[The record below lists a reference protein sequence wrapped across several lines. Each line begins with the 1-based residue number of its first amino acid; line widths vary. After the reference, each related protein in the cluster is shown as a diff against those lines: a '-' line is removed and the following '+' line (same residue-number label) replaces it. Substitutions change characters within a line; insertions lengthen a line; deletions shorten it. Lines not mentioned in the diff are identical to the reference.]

1 MQISKETV
9 FHTGLLA
16 RLNLNDSELKLYS
29 AQLEKILEY
38 IEELKELNV
47 KDVLPT
53 FHALN
58 IKNVLRE
65 DEVKPS
71 LTVEEALNN
80 APDKKDNFFVVP
92 KVY

>member
-9 FHTGLLA
+9 FHTGILA
-16 RLNLNDSELKLYS
+16 RLDLSDAELELYS
-29 AQLEKILEY
+29 AQLGKILEY
-38 IEELKELNV
+38 IEKLKELDV

-53 FHALN
+53 FHALSL
-58 IKNVLRE
+58 KNVLRE

-71 LTVEEALNN
+71 LTTEEALKN

>member
-16 RLNLNDSELKLYS
+16 RLNLSDAELELYS

-38 IEELKELNV
+38 IEKLKELDV
-47 KDVLPT
+47 KDIPPT
-53 FHALN
+53 FHALSL
-58 IKNVLRE
+58 KNVLRE

-71 LTVEEALNN
+71 LTTEEALKN
-80 APDKKDNFFVVP
+80 APDKKDNFFSVP